1 MGRRFAIPLSVL
13 LAGGVLAGCNLL
25 PSPPKSEQALLPRQI
40 SALGRIEPLTGISRV
55 SVPSSL
61 SNDRVREILIREG
74 EQVEVG
80 QSLAILESI
89 EPLSAT
95 VRKSE
100 ASLQVA
106 QRKLSAQDSV
116 IRRYRADLGQAEA
129 EARRA
134 RELFASGATSANRME
149 AQVAQAESAR
159 AQLDQAIAD
168 RATLAAELVES
179 RASLVQD
186 RSELAKATVRAPYA
200 GTIFKINARAG
211 DKVGDAGLVDMGDT
225 KHMGVIAEVYQTDL
239 PEIRLGQEATITAD
253 GFPGTTGRGL
263 VTEISRQITRQS
275 VLTGESGE
283 NVDRRVVEVKIALPK
298 NAMAK
303 ASRVNYLQVNV
314 LFTPL
319 TAAQRQMRPT
329 QP

>member
-1 MGRRFAIPLSVL
+1 MGRSFAIPLSVL
-13 LAGGVLAGCNLL
+13 LTGWVLAGCNPL

-40 SALGRIEPLTGISRV
+40 SALGRIEPLTGISKV

-74 EQVEVG
+74 EQVEIG
-80 QSLAILESI
+80 QPLAILESI
-89 EPLSAT
+89 DPLSAT

-134 RELFASGATSANRME
+134 RALFASGATSANRME

-168 RATLAAELVES
+168 RATLAAELIES
-179 RASLVQD
+179 RSSLVQD
-186 RSELAKATVRAPYA
+186 RGELAKATVMAQKV
-200 GTIFKINARAG
+200 FDRAG
-211 DKVGDAGLVDMGDT
+211 WK
-225 KHMGVIAEVYQTDL
+225 
-239 PEIRLGQEATITAD
+239 
-253 GFPGTTGRGL
+253 
-263 VTEISRQITRQS
+263 
-275 VLTGESGE
+275 
-283 NVDRRVVEVKIALPK
+283 
-298 NAMAK
+298 
-303 ASRVNYLQVNV
+303 
-314 LFTPL
+314 
-319 TAAQRQMRPT
+319 
-329 QP
+329 

>member
-1 MGRRFAIPLSVL
+1 MARSFAIPLSVL
-13 LAGGVLAGCNLL
+13 LTGCVLAGCNLL

-40 SALGRIEPLTGISRV
+40 SALGRIEPLTGVSKV

-74 EQVEVG
+74 EQVEIG
-80 QSLAILESI
+80 QPLAILESI
-89 EPLSAT
+89 DPLSAT

-134 RELFASGATSANRME
+134 RSLFASGATSANRME

-159 AQLDQAIAD
+159 AQMDQAIAD
-168 RATLAAELVES
+168 RATLAAELIES

-211 DKVGDAGLVDMGDT
+211 DKVGDAGLVDMGNT
-225 KHMGVIAEVYQTDL
+225 KQMGVIAEVYQTDL

-253 GFPGTTGRGL
+253 GFPGKTGRGL

-283 NVDRRVVEVKIALPK
+283 NVDRRVVEVKIALPEK
-298 NAMAK
+298 AMAQ

-319 TAAQRQMRPT
+319 TPAQRQMRPT

>member
-159 AQLDQAIAD
+159 AQMDQAIAD
-168 RATLAAELVES
+168 RATLAAELIES

>member
-1 MGRRFAIPLSVL
+1 MQPEIK
-13 LAGGVLAGCNLL
+13 L
-25 PSPPKSEQALLPRQI
+25 PSRVQQGRCSPQAVTPPE
-40 SALGRIEPLTGISRV
+40 RIP
-55 SVPSSL
+55 VPSSL
-61 SNDRVREILIREG
+61 INDPVREILIQEG
-74 EQVEVG
+74 DRVEAG
-80 QSLAILESI
+80 QPLAILESI
-89 EPLSAT
+89 DPLSAT

-106 QRKLSAQDSV
+106 QRKLSAQESV

-149 AQVAQAESAR
+149 AQIAEAESAS
-159 AQLDQAIAD
+159 AQLEQAIAD
-168 RATLAAELVES
+168 RATLDAELVES
-179 RASLVQD
+179 RASLAKD
-186 RSELAKATVRAPYA
+186 RSEQAKATIRAPYA

-211 DKVGDAGLVDMGDT
+211 DKVGDSGLVEMGNT
-225 KHMGVIAEVYQTDL
+225 KQMGVIAEVYQTDL

-253 GFPGTTGRGL
+253 GFPGKTGTGR
-263 VTEISRQITRQS
+263 VTEISRQISRQS
-275 VLTGESGE
+275 VFSGESGE
-283 NVDRRVVEVKIALPK
+283 NVDRRVVEVKIALPE

-314 LFTPL
+314 LFAPL

-329 QP
+329 QL